1 LFLKIVEKQWLVNKT
16 NNDFLEYLSRKASI
30 STALAQIF
38 VNRGIKD
45 ADAIR
50 DFLSPSL
57 KNLHDPFL
65 MPDMGKAVER
75 IKNVLADGTAVLVCG
90 DYDADGIT
98 SAALLVSALR
108 MFGLKTH
115 YHIPNRITEGY
126 GLSKEGV
133 LKAKALGARLI
144 ITVDCGV
151 SSEEEVSMAVSQG
164 IGVII
169 TDHHEPPERLPD
181 AEAIINPH
189 RIDSEYPF
197 KYLAGV
203 GVVYKLVQALFQTIP
218 LNPWSPHHGGQASA
232 PPEAGKPH
240 LTKVGSGDLNT
251 ALEALLGLVA
261 IGTVADSVPLIGEN
275 RILVTYGLKVLNSN
289 SAGPWVNILRET
301 SGIGD
306 KELRS
311 LLLSYTLIPRIN
323 AAGRLGQAD
332 EVVELFLTQDMAKAS
347 GIAYHLEDRNK
358 ERQRIEKDVYKS
370 AVSMIDA
377 NKLDSAIV
385 LYSSQWHP
393 GVIGIVASRLAE
405 MFYRPTFLFSVK
417 DDIAKGSAR
426 SIPTFNLYKGITECA
441 EILLAYG
448 GHKQAAGLRLSVK
461 NLPAFKERI
470 NSVVKNTLIPQDM
483 APTIEIDAAVELF
496 EVNFNLVK
504 ELNLLEPFGN
514 SNQSPLLGV
523 KEAEVV
529 DPRVVSNNHLKM
541 RLKQKSVSIDTIGF
555 SRGDLLNK
563 IENCPDK
570 SGLVDAA
577 FVPCINEWNGTKSLQ
592 LNLKELRPSS

>member
-1 LFLKIVEKQWLVNKT
+1 MFFKIVEKQWLVNKT
-16 NNDFLEYLSRKASI
+16 NKDFLEYLSRKASI

-38 VNRGIKD
+38 INRGIKD

-75 IKNVLADGTAVLVCG
+75 IKNVLADGEAVLVCG

-115 YHIPNRITEGY
+115 YHIPNRMTEGY

-133 LKAKALGARLI
+133 FKAKALGARLI
-144 ITVDCGV
+144 ITTDCGV

-164 IGVII
+164 IEVII

-197 KYLAGV
+197 KHLAGV
-203 GVVYKLVQALFQTIP
+203 GVAYKLVQALFLELRVTSYESRAC
-218 LNPWSPHHGGQASA
+218 L
-232 PPEAGKPH
+232 
-240 LTKVGSGDLNT
+240 SGRQVEDF
-251 ALEALLGLVA
+251 LGLVA
-261 IGTVADSVPLIGEN
+261 LGTVADSVPLTGEN
-275 RILVTYGLKVLNSN
+275 RILVTYGLKALNNN
-289 SAGPWVNILRET
+289 SAGPWVSILRET
-301 SGIGD
+301 SGTGD

-323 AAGRLGQAD
+323 AAGRLGEAD
-332 EVVELFLTQDMAKAS
+332 EVVELFLTQDMAKAK
-347 GIAYHLEDRNK
+347 GIAFHLETRNR
-358 ERQRIEKDVYKS
+358 ERQRIEEDVYKS

-377 NKLDSAIV
+377 DKLDSAIV

-405 MFYRPTFLFSVK
+405 MFYRPAFLFSVK
-417 DDIAKGSAR
+417 EDIAKGSAR
-426 SIPTFNLYKGITECA
+426 SIPHFNLYKGITECA
-441 EILLAYG
+441 DILLSYG
-448 GHKQAAGLRLSVK
+448 GHRQAAGLRLSVK

-470 NSVVKNTLIPQDM
+470 NSVVKNTLIPHDM
-483 APTIEIDAAVELF
+483 APTIEIDATVELF
-496 EVNFNLVK
+496 EVDFNLVK
-504 ELNLLEPFGN
+504 EINLLEPFGN
-514 SNQSPLLGV
+514 SNQPPLLGI

-529 DPRVVSNNHLKM
+529 GPRVVGNKHLKM

-555 SRGDLLNK
+555 SRGNLLNK

-570 SGLVDAA
+570 SGLVDAV
-577 FVPCINEWNGTKSLQ
+577 FFPCINEWNGTKSLQ
-592 LNLKELRPSS
+592 LNLKELRPSL